1 MAFTRYNYDN
11 CRTQKRL
18 QESSGPG
25 RYMLDTPG
33 QGLYLPFVND
43 PQVRLQKWGA
53 NLKNVKNGHPV
64 DIDSDLVGL
73 NNSSEKFNINKK
85 YPFNNN
91 INNKIQNIQ
100 FPTRNLPWTDQTR
113 ATHPS
118 WMYRDLEQSHRY
130 PLHLDPQENVC
141 KHFHNNLS
149 TRILER
155 DRYDSCKYKKNP
167 Y

>member
-1 MAFTRYNYDN
+1 MASTRYNYDN
-11 CRTQKRL
+11 CRTSKHL

-33 QGLYLPFVND
+33 PGLYLPFVND

-53 NLKNVKNGHPV
+53 NLMEVQNSHPI

-73 NNSSEKFNINKK
+73 NNGSSKYNTKK
-85 YPFNNN
+85 DFLL
-91 INNKIQNIQ
+91 IKILIQ
-100 FPTRNLPWTDQTR
+100 KIRKQDFGVKNLPVTDQTR

-118 WMYRDLEQSHRY
+118 WMYRDLEQSNRH
-130 PLHLDPQENVC
+130 PLHLDPQENLFMP
-141 KHFHNNLS
+141 FHNYLS

-155 DRYDSCKYKKNP
+155 DKYDAEKCFK
-167 Y
+167 

>member
-11 CRTQKRL
+11 CRTEKNL
-18 QESSGPG
+18 QQSSGPG

-33 QGLYLPFVND
+33 QGLYLPFIND
-43 PQVRLQKWGA
+43 SQVRLQKWGA
-53 NLKNVKNGHPV
+53 NLMKVKNGHPI

-73 NNSSEKFNINKK
+73 SNNASKYNMKQK

-91 INNKIQNIQ
+91 INKRVEIQNYGE
-100 FPTRNLPWTDQTR
+100 RKLPYTDETR

-118 WMYRDLEQSHRY
+118 WMYRDLEQSRKY
-130 PLHLDPQENVC
+130 PLFLNPQENVC
-141 KHFHNNLS
+141 MQFHNNLS

-155 DRYDSCKYKKNP
+155 DKYDACKSRRN
-167 Y
+167 